1 MKSHNRYRL
10 TVCLALLVACESQQ
24 EQSFKETNQKT
35 SQKTEESFARSE
47 ERVEFKVDFGGGWY
61 RFSMNKGGSIWLLDF
76 SEESQWQVVPF
87 ASEGGPYNAATKPL
101 NPEYCQKVDR
111 FTADYVDLPARM
123 AETLKDSLRRTHVL
137 MTPKETGL
145 VSLSENAES
154 FDVVRKKA
162 VSVAHERG
170 WSGAMIYWE
179 NKPELTEV
187 RSSLSLSEQAWTHRM
202 QNVAAVQNDNE
213 SLMSGR
219 WTEGAGVGVIA
230 GQDVYCDIVGGR
242 ITAETHH
249 RVMFKDLGERVQ
261 RLTWVIV
268 DR

>member
-1 MKSHNRYRL
+1 
-10 TVCLALLVACESQQ
+10 
-24 EQSFKETNQKT
+24 
-35 SQKTEESFARSE
+35 
-47 ERVEFKVDFGGGWY
+47 
-61 RFSMNKGGSIWLLDF
+61 
-76 SEESQWQVVPF
+76 
-87 ASEGGPYNAATKPL
+87 
-101 NPEYCQKVDR
+101 
-111 FTADYVDLPARM
+111 
-123 AETLKDSLRRTHVL
+123 
-137 MTPKETGL
+137 
-145 VSLSENAES
+145 
-154 FDVVRKKA
+154 
-162 VSVAHERG
+162 
-170 WSGAMIYWE
+170 MIYWE